1 MVIFLMS
8 EDKCQKCDL
17 TNDFKG
23 CALKHVTTARKL
35 ISEGNFES
43 AEQHLSCLERHLKQ
57 M

>member
-1 MVIFLMS
+1 MS
-8 EDKCQKCDL
+8 EGKCQECEL

-35 ISEGNFES
+35 IVEGNLEG
-43 AEQHLSCLERHLKQ
+43 AEHQLSCLERHLKQ